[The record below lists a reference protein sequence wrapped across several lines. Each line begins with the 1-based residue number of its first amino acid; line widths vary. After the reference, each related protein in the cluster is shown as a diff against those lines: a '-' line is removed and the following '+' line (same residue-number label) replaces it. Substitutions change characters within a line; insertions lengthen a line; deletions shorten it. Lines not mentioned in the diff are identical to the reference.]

1 MGHFLPF
8 YLPPP
13 LMIPNIKILKKT
25 KKRLEILS
33 FYTDTCTINADHMI
47 YGSWNIR
54 CNRQKFLTFWAI
66 FCPFSSL
73 TTWEIKILTLKKTP
87 RDIIILHI
95 CTTIWC
101 MVPEIWNV
109 TDITFCHSGLFFYP
123 FTPPPSPPSSPPMDP
138 ENQNFQKN
146 GKNTWWYYHLTNI
159 NDSHMIYVYSDME
172 CNKQNFFV
180 ILDHFLPFYP
190 AKYIFFKI
198 LKKWK
203 IAWRCHFTQV

>member
-1 MGHFLPF
+1 
-8 YLPPP
+8 
-13 LMIPNIKILKKT
+13 MIPNIKILKKT
-25 KKRLEILS
+25 KKHLEILS

-123 FTPPPSPPSSPPMDP
+123 FTPPLPPPPSPYGSRKSKFSKKWRKHLMILSSYKHKWQSYDLRLLRY
-138 ENQNFQKN
+138 EVQ
-146 GKNTWWYYHLTNI
+146 HA
-159 NDSHMIYVYSDME
+159 E
-172 CNKQNFFV
+172 FFC
-180 ILDHFLPFYP
+180 HFRPFFAFLP
-190 AKYIFFKI
+190 
-198 LKKWK
+198 
-203 IAWRCHFTQV
+203 C